1 MYVYLIKNM
10 EISYKI
16 DKIQKNFK
24 SLLNLD
30 KKIETQVV
38 KLKEKLNHLKEMHS
52 KMSKSNNNQVF
63 LFCLDSFYFQYKL
76 FAMDLE
82 NLNKFN
88 LLTKNRMYCD
98 YFKLYKLILKFINDN
113 SHELSIDLNH
123 SLVPNYKDLEP
134 YFDYGLDNINLVHN
148 NMLSCVKEMYAKVL
162 EKEELINDYTTKKKA
177 GYSIS
182 NFINTLTHEN
192 YILKAQIELYLNYI
206 SFFHI
211 SQQKQIK
218 RLYDNYINFE
228 KELDNNISSEHAFSF
243 DDLVEENMF
252 DELHLDSGDVKIE
265 TIEQEQPVSKTE
277 QTTDTTVEKDDYIL
291 QSGGDEIPEF
301 KGLE

>member
-16 DKIQKNFK
+16 EKIQKNFK

-82 NLNKFN
+82 NLNKFD

-98 YFKLYKLILKFINDN
+98 YFKLYK
-113 SHELSIDLNH
+113 
-123 SLVPNYKDLEP
+123 
-134 YFDYGLDNINLVHN
+134 
-148 NMLSCVKEMYAKVL
+148 
-162 EKEELINDYTTKKKA
+162 
-177 GYSIS
+177 
-182 NFINTLTHEN
+182 
-192 YILKAQIELYLNYI
+192 
-206 SFFHI
+206 
-211 SQQKQIK
+211 
-218 RLYDNYINFE
+218 
-228 KELDNNISSEHAFSF
+228 
-243 DDLVEENMF
+243 
-252 DELHLDSGDVKIE
+252 
-265 TIEQEQPVSKTE
+265 
-277 QTTDTTVEKDDYIL
+277 
-291 QSGGDEIPEF
+291 
-301 KGLE
+301 